1 MKLMLLA
8 VVSAQVLASTAFAQA
23 DEETLK
29 AGKRQFRSCQACH
42 GLEKGDNRQT
52 GPTLNGLF
60 GRKAGS
66 GEDFAFSDAMKA
78 STIVW
83 SEATLD
89 QFLTNPQTAI
99 PGNKMALGAVKDP
112 EQRAQLV
119 AYLKSATT
127 Q

>member
-1 MKLMLLA
+1 MKPILLA
-8 VVSAQVLASTAFAQA
+8 VMTAQVFASVAFAQA

-42 GLEKGDNRQT
+42 GLEKGDSRQT

-60 GRKAGS
+60 GRKAGTVA
-66 GEDFAFSDAMKA
+66 DFAFSDAMKA

-83 SEATLD
+83 SDETLD
-89 QFLTNPQTAI
+89 QFLASPQQTI

-119 AYLKSATT
+119 AYLKSATAP
-127 Q
+127 